1 MIWFY
6 TGVPGSG
13 KSYHAAKEIYKF
25 IQKGKNIIGNMEIN
39 TDNIPTLNKKPKG
52 CYLYVS
58 NKEWLNNSILEMKID
73 RHGATR
79 LKEPDDIYSYIQGL
93 KRLCL

>member
-13 KSYHAAKEIYKF
+13 KSYHAAKEIYNY

-39 TDNIPTLNKKPKG
+39 TDNIPQLGKRLKG
-52 CYLYVS
+52 SYLYV
-58 NKEWLNNSILEMKID
+58 NNQEWLNNSILEKKYD
-73 RHGATR
+73 RYGKER

-93 KRLCL
+93 

>member
-39 TDNIPTLNKKPKG
+39 TDNIPRLIKSPRGVICMFRIKNG
-52 CYLYVS
+52 LI
-58 NKEWLNNSILEMKID
+58 ILFSK
-73 RHGATR
+73 
-79 LKEPDDIYSYIQGL
+79 
-93 KRLCL
+93 

>member
-73 RHGATR
+73 RHGSTE
-79 LKEPDDIYSYIQGL
+79 LIDT
-93 KRLCL
+93 